1 MTRSKPLT
9 ALVLTAAAMLA
20 INGCHTTV
28 VEKEAPQPAHHDDY
42 HDDHHDDHN
51 QPQPDRH
58 DGRQ

>member
-28 VEKEAPQPAHHDDY
+28 VEKEAPQPAHHDD
-42 HDDHHDDHN
+42 HN

>member
-1 MTRSKPLT
+1 MTRSRELT
-9 ALVLTAAAMLA
+9 AFILTGAALLVL
-20 INGCHTTV
+20 NGCHTTV
-28 VEKEAPQPAHHDDY
+28 VEPAPQPAHHDDY